1 MKFYSQLKDT
11 AQTGKDKKMTDIKV
25 TIKDGKAELYTPY
38 NADFVKAIKALGGA
52 RWNASKRCWTISEDM
67 LTQAREIMM
76 DVYGYTDEEQ
86 GETIT
91 AKVTFAK
98 DVYEECDSVVILGKT
113 VARAYGRDTGAK
125 PGEDVLLQE
134 GTLASGGSRA
144 NWRSIVRAG
153 AVVTLYNVSK
163 ALYDAKKDSLPEGVT
178 VEIVEEGKKEKEK
191 EETAMSA
198 ETLAEKVEKA
208 MIGEKPEYIEVVKK
222 DITAAYAQKT
232 IAKNEVDE
240 AKAMAFVCGSLSAMC
255 RLHLIGQKSAEAIAE
270 IVKEIF

>member
-1 MKFYSQLKDT
+1 
-11 AQTGKDKKMTDIKV
+11 MTDIKV
-25 TIKDGKAELYTPY
+25 TIKDGKVELYTPY

-52 RWNASKRCWTISEDM
+52 RWNGSKRCWTISEDM
-67 LTQAREIMM
+67 LPQARQIMM

-91 AKVTFAK
+91 VKVTFTK

-163 ALYDAKKDSLPEGVT
+163 ALYDAKKDSLPDGVT
-178 VEIVEEGKKEKEK
+178 VEIIEEEGKKEDKKEQAHISV
-191 EETAMSA
+191 EDLS
-198 ETLAEKVEKA
+198 EKVEQA
-208 MIGEKPEYIEVVKK
+208 MKGEKPEYIEVVKK

-232 IAKNEVDE
+232 VAKSEVDE

-255 RLHLIGQKSAEAIAE
+255 RLHLIGQKSAEAMAE

>member
-1 MKFYSQLKDT
+1 
-11 AQTGKDKKMTDIKV
+11 MTDIKV
-25 TIKDGKAELYTPY
+25 AVKDGKAELYTPY

-52 RWNASKRCWTISEDM
+52 RWNASKKCWTISEDM

-91 AKVTFAK
+91 VKVTFSE

-125 PGEDVLLQE
+125 PGEDALLQE

-153 AVVTLYNVSK
+153 SVVTLYNVSK
-163 ALYDAKKDSLPEGVT
+163 ALYDAKKDSLPDGVT
-178 VEIVEEGKKEKEK
+178 VEVVEEGKKDEKK

-222 DITAAYAQKT
+222 DITAAYAQK
-232 IAKNEVDE
+232 INSKNEVDE

-255 RLHLIGQKSAEAIAE
+255 RLHLIGQKSAEAMAE
-270 IVKEIF
+270 IVKEIFGK